1 MSQCLNFEFC
11 TTIPKPHVMQLYKS
25 LQDFL
30 LMWTLLKKTLFVLW
44 QWLGPLLQEEYVL
57 DLWHNYNK
65 EFYTISYKTLSD
77 HIVIVVIWYM
87 ILDVIYL
94 NRNVSPYAAW
104 MSDVFPKIRLQS
116 WGYSPI
122 LYFSTISHP
131 SHHKFNQPLRKYK
144 MWGK

>member
-11 TTIPKPHVMQLYKS
+11 TTIPKPHVMELYKS

-104 MSDVFPKIRLQS
+104 MSDVFPKIFTSLP
-116 WGYSPI
+116 YPI
-122 LYFSTISHP
+122 QVTINSISHLENIRCEENK
-131 SHHKFNQPLRKYK
+131 SCIGR
-144 MWGK
+144 